1 MFRAGIPWLSQAES
15 GYDDVV
21 PGIVRFGLF
30 EANLATG
37 ELRKKGMRMSLQ
49 RQPFE
54 VLTML
59 LEQPG
64 TLVSREQMRERL
76 WPDDVFV
83 DTDHGVNKAIN
94 KLRRALDDA
103 GAQPR
108 FIETLARRGYRFI
121 APVTSVAHASDDGR
135 SASRILCEGR
145 TISLAFGPHIIG
157 RDETASISTDSQ
169 TVSRRHARLLL
180 TPDAAVLEDLGSK
193 NGTRVNGAIV
203 RGATPLSD
211 GDQIQIGALQL
222 VFRTRAYGSTKSA
235 ADASKRARH
244 PHQS

>member
-1 MFRAGIPWLSQAES
+1 LFQAES
-15 GYDDVV
+15 GYDEVV

-37 ELRKKGMRMSLQ
+37 ELRKNGMRMSLQ

-54 VLTML
+54 VLAML

-64 TLVSREQMRERL
+64 TLVSREQLRERL
-76 WPDDVFV
+76 WPGDVFV

-94 KLRRALDDA
+94 KLRTALDDT

-121 APVTSVAHASDDGR
+121 APVTSVTDASGDGR

-145 TISLAFGPHIIG
+145 TISLAFGTHIIG
-157 RDETASISTDSQ
+157 RDETAAISTDSQ

-222 VFRTRAYGSTKSA
+222 VFRTWAYGSTKTA
-235 ADASKRARH
+235 GDASKRARH
-244 PHQS
+244 PDQS